1 MSLQSARELLRQYC
15 RPGNYLELM
24 QALSDERDIP
34 QSDLQAL
41 IDSGEYGIGECQGIW
56 MIRKSMLF
64 SPEIKSNGS
73 NKIGIDKSE
82 LLAAI
87 DAAQVFSNELN
98 QTVKDM
104 KWQSVKCPFHD
115 DKEPSLRILLP
126 DGGFNC
132 LGCGERGGTVI
143 DLVMKLHNLDFPQA
157 IQYLADR
164 YTTMRTQT

>member
-1 MSLQSARELLRQYC
+1 MSIQSARKLVRTYC
-15 RPGNYLELM
+15 KPVNYLHLIEELV
-24 QALSDERDIP
+24 AEKGIPLSE
-34 QSDLQAL
+34 LQAL
-41 IDSGEYGIGECQGIW
+41 IDSGEYGIGEFNGIW
-56 MIRKSMLF
+56 MIRKSMLYTPKME
-64 SPEIKSNGS
+64 SK
-73 NKIGIDKSE
+73 KTGIDKRD

-115 DKEPSLRILLP
+115 DEEPSLRILLP

-132 LGCGERGGTVI
+132 LGCGERGGSTI

-157 IQYLADR
+157 VIYLADR